1 MSEDSHFSGSEGT
14 GGGQTVA
21 DVIIGDLVRWGVG
34 VVLGIPGTSSLG
46 VIDAVRKHPEIRFF
60 QVRHE
65 ETAAMAASAYHK
77 LTGQVAACVTI
88 AGPGATNLATGL
100 YDAKEDRASVI
111 SLNGQVEAQY
121 AGPGGFQ
128 EIDQDAFF
136 RPVTVYNN
144 TLHEKTMAVRLVDAA
159 MRHAIVHRGVGG
171 FSKQTNV
178 PGGKPLVQVDLDPI
192 KLGRHA
198 ETVSLWGDC
207 GLVLPRLLER
217 LERREDRA
225 RKEAVARDRAAW
237 RAQIDRE
244 ADADA
249 VPVRPPFIMQ
259 VLSETLPDDA
269 IITVDV
275 GENGWWFGRNFRMKG
290 TQKFAMSGYLATMGF
305 AMPAAIAA
313 KIAYPDRPTVC
324 ITGDGGFSMAMA
336 EFLTAVKYDL
346 PMTVVVLNNHELGMI
361 RVEQRM
367 ENYPNFGTELHN
379 PDFAAY
385 ARACGGEGFSV
396 ERPDELAP
404 AVAAVTAYS
413 PNLEIEEY
421 IRTIRAIHGIMCRYM
436 SRAFAMIEGVA
447 ATKPGGGFYFL
458 ADFNALTD
466 RLGRAG
472 IAEANGLSAALL
484 AHPYHVATLSG
495 DAIMLPRD
503 HFAARIA
510 CVDYDGAA
518 ALDLNRR
525 ERPMTSLDEVAF
537 VNEAAPDMV
546 AGVTAVRKFVG
557 DLKKKS

>member
-1 MSEDSHFSGSEGT
+1 MSEDIHSSGSEGA

-21 DVIIGDLVRWGVG
+21 EVIIGELVRWGVG
-34 VVLGIPGTSSLG
+34 VVFGIPGTSSLG

-77 LTGQVAACVTI
+77 LTGRVAACVTI

-159 MRHAIVHRGVGG
+159 MRHAIVHRGVAQLSIPNDIQKEAVDLACCPAEGMPPSREIAPPDAGIDRAAEAVNRAERPVIIAGWGARDALPAVRAIAERIAAPILTTFRAKGLIPDDDPWHLGILGSVGSAQARRRAEEADLLLAFGVG

-217 LERREDRA
+217 LERREDGA
-225 RKEAVARDRAAW
+225 RKEAVAQDRAAW

-249 VPVRPPFIMQ
+249 VPIRPPFIMQ
-259 VLSETLPDDA
+259 VLSDIVPDDA
-269 IITVDV
+269 VITVDV

-361 RVEQRM
+361 RVEQRV

-396 ERPDELAP
+396 ERPAELAP
-404 AVAAVTAYS
+404 AIV
-413 PNLEIEEY
+413 
-421 IRTIRAIHGIMCRYM
+421 
-436 SRAFAMIEGVA
+436 
-447 ATKPGGGFYFL
+447 
-458 ADFNALTD
+458 NALESGRPAIVDVETD
-466 RLGRAG
+466 PKR
-472 IAEANGLSAALL
+472 
-484 AHPYHVATLSG
+484 
-495 DAIMLPRD
+495 
-503 HFAARIA
+503 F
-510 CVDYDGAA
+510 
-518 ALDLNRR
+518 
-525 ERPMTSLDEVAF
+525 
-537 VNEAAPDMV
+537 
-546 AGVTAVRKFVG
+546 
-557 DLKKKS
+557 